1 VSSKKYEGTRWHL
14 PLIENVDY
22 AIALFNESG
31 HESDK
36 ATLDLIA
43 ESGRVDENKMVG
55 AGWLQMRL
63 RKLEERN
70 RLRSLKVAETQAN
83 CLKYAHRMSAE
94 GLGSKTLTGGNR
106 RGQKK
111 EG

>member
-83 CLKYAHRMSAE
+83 CLKYAHRMSAVDLE
-94 GLGSKTLTGGNR
+94 EYDL
-106 RGQKK
+106 
-111 EG
+111 